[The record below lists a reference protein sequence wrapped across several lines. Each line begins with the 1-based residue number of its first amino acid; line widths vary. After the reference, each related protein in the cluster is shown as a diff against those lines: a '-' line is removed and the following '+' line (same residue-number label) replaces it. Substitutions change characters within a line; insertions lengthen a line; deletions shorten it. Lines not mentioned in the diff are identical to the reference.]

1 MNGFFGLLSCYSF
14 SCGEHAFSFMNGSF
28 LSHMN
33 GLLLSHMNG
42 MLLLLKRNVSSF
54 KETTRSLL
62 WINEE

>member
-14 SCGEHAFSFMNGSF
+14 SCGEHAFSFMNGSS

-42 MLLLLKRNVSSF
+42 MLLL
-54 KETTRSLL
+54 
-62 WINEE
+62 